1 MKKKTLLIV
10 LLILLILVL
19 IGGGVFAY
27 IYFGTDT
34 FKTEKELFAKY
45 SMQALSQDEFI
56 PTLLEQFES
65 RKEVQAYE
73 NNGSI
78 SVKTEIANIANSASA
93 TEVQSA
99 LNIANNTNITFQ
111 GKVDHQNRKV
121 EENFQV
127 NYSDSIKLPFSVRQD
142 GDKYGLRVNEI
153 TNETYV
159 AIENNNLPGL
169 FQALGATDV
178 SNIPNKIEIQEI
190 ESLKF
195 SDEEKAHINE
205 TYITPIYTN
214 ISDEKFTKIEN
225 EDGSIT
231 HKLSLTP
238 QEVINMMSQSL
249 ETLSTDQTMIDK
261 LNSICNEFQTEFFLF
276 QIYNTSSGTGI
287 QTNPVTVEMIQEL
300 KNELDAETIEGG
312 TINLLVT
319 ENKRN
324 ATKFVLEFTY
334 EDLSSSSTTSSM
346 QGYTTAE
353 STDTPL
359 SSAFG
364 NNVSTGVTTEGQ
376 TGSSNQINLVIELS
390 KNQTDSAN
398 VSYIFNISYNGVNY
412 FNVTMDYKG
421 LNTNAPS
428 ESYSIRMGIPEQAT
442 TTYTL
447 TNNLTF
453 GNEIAID
460 GLNDTN
466 SMLLNNRSSAEV
478 LPFLQDYIT
487 RFTQMNANQM
497 AQIGYPVDAINP
509 IFTFWTGG
517 VGIVMYMQKS
527 ALINSSVDLSTEEV
541 EAFNSQFT
549 SFEGTSVSG
558 ASVKTLLNT
567 IKSENLTATNDS
579 EKIQVQ
585 TTKGSELVNSEAINQ
600 EYTTTNY
607 LNTIIGQVQAARTY
621 EVSFAHDSTTNR
633 ITTAYIIEK

>member
-412 FNVTMDYKG
+412 FNVTMDYKE